1 MNGWYMVRLWV
12 SILQCL
18 FYNEA
23 SSLYFSSSQFI
34 SWAEWMKSCVHIY
47 FRPSGNECYMMKS
60 WLRNK
65 PGTEMSNSWVVRGFI
80 LGAMPAPP
88 EDFFLG
94 RLLPDCRDDKNCPAE
109 QQQPL
114 LTLWHSIEKKIV
126 IRNSL
131 GRHFVGNRIW
141 RKIWR
146 YSKLP
151 PFSWVEKLFSFQFV
165 SVDCCKY
172 ILVDTELLIVNQD
185 IRWVKRALKEYNLGS
200 RPLMRPIALLVSG
213 KLYRIQRT
221 LPGSSFQ
228 PIIWKSYWV
237 IQKLMGKTGQYF
249 LNALLFT
256 IHHSTLYHSLFVIHF
271 RNRWTDYKIEMRT
284 NVPMFKVKEATVRRR
299 YSDFKVLWRK

>member
-1 MNGWYMVRLWV
+1 
-12 SILQCL
+12 
-18 FYNEA
+18 
-23 SSLYFSSSQFI
+23 
-34 SWAEWMKSCVHIY
+34 
-47 FRPSGNECYMMKS
+47 MKS

-114 LTLWHSIEKKIV
+114 LTLWHSIEKKIF

-131 GRHFVGNRIW
+131 GRHFVGNQIW

-165 SVDCCKY
+165 SVDCWKIY
-172 ILVDTELLIVNQD
+172 SGRYWIVNCQSGHKMSQEGT
-185 IRWVKRALKEYNLGS
+185 KRIQPRKQTLDEAYCPPGKWQTVQNTENFTRIFFSANYLEIILSDPKTYGENRSIFLKC
-200 RPLMRPIALLVSG
+200 IALHHSSLNS
-213 KLYRIQRT
+213 
-221 LPGSSFQ
+221 LP
-228 PIIWKSYWV
+228 
-237 IQKLMGKTGQYF
+237 
-249 LNALLFT
+249 FT
-256 IHHSTLYHSLFVIHF
+256 ICNTL
-271 RNRWTDYKIEMRT
+271 
-284 NVPMFKVKEATVRRR
+284 
-299 YSDFKVLWRK
+299 